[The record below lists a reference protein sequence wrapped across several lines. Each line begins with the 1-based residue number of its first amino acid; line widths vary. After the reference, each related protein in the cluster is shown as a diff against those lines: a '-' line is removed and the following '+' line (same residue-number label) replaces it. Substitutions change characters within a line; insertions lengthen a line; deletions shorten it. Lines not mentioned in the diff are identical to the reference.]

1 MILKSLKLHGFKTF
15 HDKTLLYFDSGITVV
30 VGPNGSGKSNISDAV
45 RWVMGEQSAKVLR
58 CGKMEDVIFSGTPS
72 KKPLGFAQVSL
83 VISDPE
89 NKLGQDTS
97 EVEITRRYYR
107 SGESEYLI
115 NEKNVRLRDIHE
127 MFMDTGLGK
136 DGYSVIGQGKI
147 DSIVASKSEDRREIF
162 EEAAGISRFRYRKAD
177 AEARLE
183 NAKANLLRL
192 LDILND
198 LERRV
203 GPLQKQAEKA
213 EAYVKIANEKKN
225 LEISL
230 WIFTLEQSSSVI
242 KENNEKLNLS
252 RAQYDTIEADLQ
264 KINYQTEETFMKSNE
279 CIAKVDE
286 CRREIENTK
295 EQIAQM
301 RSDISVKQND
311 ISHNDENILRCEAQI
326 REASTLEK
334 TFGEQ
339 VSEKEQQIK
348 LYKVLVAEKEKVLDE
363 KTDAMISLQDKMNVS
378 SDQVKFLANEIS
390 NLSVQL
396 SNEKVSVMTA
406 SSSIEDLS
414 GRIVDLEEEI
424 KLFQQNVKTLE
435 IKISENKTIAQSM
448 ESEINKYENILSG
461 FELKLENR
469 KEKFG
474 KMKNKRDSL
483 SLDCEDKIR
492 RIRLLQEL
500 DRNMEGFAQSVK
512 AVIKESKRG
521 ILSGIHDPVS
531 RIVDTDTKYSLA
543 IGTALGAVAQNI
555 VVDTDQDAKRAIKFL
570 QQRNIGRAT
579 FLPLN
584 TIKGYEL
591 DETKFQ
597 KYSGFVGLASKL
609 CTVSEQYR
617 DILQYFLGKVVV
629 VQDIDSAIIIARDN
643 AYKVKIVTLDGQ
655 MINAGGSLTGGA
667 QMKNINI
674 ISRAGEIKQ
683 LQSQYD
689 DLKQQAK
696 NISAML
702 SDMEDDMG
710 KLEASVLGNRADMIH
725 SKQEHANVMKE
736 LHRLDFELSVAKKS
750 LIEKS
755 EFKSNYAKKISD
767 LKKTKTQS
775 EQNVQR
781 LQEKIRAFEKKM
793 SMESGVKETLV
804 SERESLSCEIQEI
817 KLEIFSAKKDIDVCQ
832 QEIQSIISLKQN
844 SKQKVADLGQQIQ
857 IIKGKTETI
866 QEQINQSENEIKK
879 LVKKQSK
886 CEAEIEKYS
895 KSRMQFEKKIT
906 QFRQN
911 EREKSNEKEII
922 SKEITK
928 LEERKVNLQ
937 KEYDTIIAKLW
948 DEYELTRSEACMQYN
963 SVINVNKAQHKLSEL
978 KSKIKSFGNVNVSAI
993 EEYKEVS
1000 DRYNFL
1006 KAQVEDVEKSRD
1018 ELCRLIKDLTDQ
1030 MREMF
1035 LMKFNVINE
1044 NFKQSFKDLFGGGHA
1059 NLEFTDSDDVLSSG
1073 IEIQVS
1079 PPGKIVKRLES
1090 LSGGERALVAI
1101 ALYFAIMQVNPPP
1114 FCVLDEIEAAL
1125 DEVNVIRFASYL
1137 RKINDNTQFIAISH
1151 RRGTMEEADV
1161 LYGVT
1166 MQDEGI
1172 SKLLKMEGKS

>member
-15 HDKTLLYFDSGITVV
+15 HDKTLLSFDSGITVV

-89 NKLGQDTS
+89 NKLGQDTN

-177 AEARLE
+177 AETRLE
-183 NAKANLLRL
+183 NAKTNLLRL

-198 LERRV
+198 LESRV

-213 EAYVKIANEKKN
+213 EAYVKIANEKKD

-230 WIFTLEQSSSVI
+230 WVSTLEQSSSVI
-242 KENNEKLNLS
+242 KEHDEKLNLS
-252 RAQYDTIEADLQ
+252 RAQYDTIEDDLQ
-264 KINYQTEETFMKSNE
+264 KINDQTEETFKESNE
-279 CIAKVDE
+279 CVAKIDE
-286 CRREIENTK
+286 CRREIESTK
-295 EQIAQM
+295 EQIAQV
-301 RSDISVKQND
+301 RSEISVKQND
-311 ISHNDENILRCEAQI
+311 ISHNDENISRCESEI
-326 REASTLEK
+326 SEASMSEK
-334 TFGEQ
+334 DFDDQ
-339 VSEKEQQIK
+339 VSEKEQQIES
-348 LYKVLVAEKEKVLDE
+348 YKILVAEKEKILEE
-363 KTDAMISLQDKMNVS
+363 KTNAIMSLQDKMNVS
-378 SDQVKFLANEIS
+378 SDQVKSIANEIS

-406 SSSIEDLS
+406 SSSIEDLRV
-414 GRIVDLEEEI
+414 RITELEKKIE
-424 KLFQQNVKTLE
+424 LLQQNIKTSE
-435 IKISENKTIAQSM
+435 TEISENKTIAESM
-448 ESEINKYENILSG
+448 ESEISKCENILSG
-461 FELKLENR
+461 FEMKLEN
-469 KEKFG
+469 KKKKFDE
-474 KMKNKRDSL
+474 MKSKHDSL

-500 DRNMEGFAQSVK
+500 ERNMEGFAQSVK
-512 AVIKESKRG
+512 AVVKESQRG
-521 ILSGIHDPVS
+521 SLVGIHGPVS
-531 RIVDTDTKYSLA
+531 RVVDTDTQYSLA
-543 IGTALGAVAQNI
+543 IGTALGAAAQNV
-555 VVDTDQDAKRAIKFL
+555 VVDTDQDAKRAINFL
-570 QQRNIGRAT
+570 KQKNIGRAT

-591 DETKFQ
+591 DAAKFQ
-597 KYSGFVGLASKL
+597 KYSGFVGIASKL
-609 CTVSEQYR
+609 CTVEDQYKN
-617 DILQYFLGKVVV
+617 ILQYFLGRVVV
-629 VQDIDSAIIIARDN
+629 AKDIDSAIIIARDN

-667 QMKNINI
+667 QMKNVNI

-683 LQSQYD
+683 LQSEYD

-696 NISAML
+696 NISGTL
-702 SDMEDDMG
+702 SEMEDDMG

-725 SKQEHANVMKE
+725 SKEEHASVMKE
-736 LHRLDFELSVAKKS
+736 LHRLGFELSAAKKS
-750 LIEKS
+750 LTEKS
-755 EFKSNYAKKISD
+755 ELKNNYAKKISD
-767 LKKTKTQS
+767 FENAKTQS
-775 EQNVQR
+775 EQNVQS
-781 LQEKIRAFEKKM
+781 LQEKIKVLEEKM
-793 SMESGVKETLV
+793 STESGVKETLI
-804 SERESLSCEIQEI
+804 SERESLSGEIQEI
-817 KLEIFSAKKDIDVCQ
+817 KLEIFSTKKDIDVCQ
-832 QEIQSIISLKQN
+832 QEIQSIVSLKRN
-844 SKQKVADLGQQIQ
+844 SKQKVADLNQQI
-857 IIKGKTETI
+857 KATKEKTKMI
-866 QEQINQSENEIKK
+866 QEQISQSENALKE
-879 LVKKQSK
+879 LAEKQSK
-886 CEAEIEKYS
+886 CESEIEKYS
-895 KSRMQFEKKIT
+895 GNRMEFEKKIT
-906 QFRQN
+906 QLRQN

-922 SKEITK
+922 LKELTK

-963 SVINVNKAQHKLSEL
+963 SVTDVSKAQCKLSEL

-1000 DRYNFL
+1000 ERYNFL
-1006 KAQVEDVEKSRD
+1006 KAQVDDVEKSRD

-1030 MREMF
+1030 MKEMF

-1059 NLEFTDSDDVLSSG
+1059 NLEFTDPDDVLSSG

-1151 RRGTMEEADV
+1151 RRGTMEEADI

-1172 SKLLKMEGKS
+1172 SKLLKMEGKN